1 MASHLLLR
9 LEGPLMA
16 FGGETIDNLGIIR
29 DFPAQSMLTG
39 LFANA
44 LGWRREESAAHDR
57 LQARMVFGVRL
68 DRPGIRLTEYQTASL
83 YMNDKGWTTYG
94 NSEGR
99 EESPSYRV
107 DKTGKKAL
115 TLQRYRDHLADAAI
129 LVALRLEPAEE
140 SPTLQD
146 LAQALQRPMR
156 PLFIGRK
163 PCVPASP
170 LFAGFMDAADVLSAL
185 AKANRLAAN
194 PRPRIQWPTG
204 EGELHGSRR
213 IDLCDERN
221 WISGVHGGWRPVQQ
235 GVLEMGALA

>member
-68 DRPGIRLTEYQTASL
+68 DRPGIRLTDFQTAEL
-83 YMNDKGWTTYG
+83 HKDDAGWTTSG
-94 NSEGR
+94 IP
-99 EESPSYRV
+99 ESRGGGDGTY
-107 DKTGKKAL
+107 KGQHL
-115 TLQRYRDHLADAAI
+115 RYRDHLADAAI

-185 AKANRLAAN
+185 AKASRLAAN